1 MNVESWMTRD
11 VVTVSPS
18 LPLIDAYRLFHDYE
32 IRHLPVVHEGE
43 LVGILS
49 KRDTG
54 KLLLRNLSAGDMED
68 LGTVRETMVGGV
80 ITVKPGDSVE
90 DAALLMRNRK
100 ISSLPVVDDAGELV
114 GIITTDDMLAV
125 LVGELAGREKA

>member
-11 VVTVSPS
+11 VVTVPPTLS
-18 LPLIDAYRLFHDYE
+18 LVDAYRLFHDYE
-32 IRHLPVVHEGE
+32 IRHLPVVVEGK

-49 KRDTG
+49 KRDIG
-54 KLLLRNLSAGDMED
+54 KLLLDNLPVTDMAE
-68 LGTVRETMVGGV
+68 LGRVSRMMVGEV
-80 ITVKPGDSVE
+80 VAVKPDDSIE

-100 ISSLPVVDDAGELV
+100 ISSLPVVDDERQVV

-125 LVGELAGREKA
+125 LVGELAGHKP